1 MTDDARNRPGL
12 GSPGLESPVLE
23 SPVLE
28 PPYRTV
34 VKPYGH
40 ALVELAR
47 RRPEIVCL
55 SGDLTRQCEID
66 LFQAAFPDRFI
77 HAGMAEA
84 NMIGVAGAL
93 ARSGLIPFV
102 HTFGVFATRRPFDQ
116 IVNAVAYPHLPV
128 RIIGFMPGVSS
139 PGGPSH
145 QAIEDVALMR
155 ALPGM
160 TVIDVADATETAQV
174 VAGIADLPGPVYL
187 RLKRGEIPVIFPD
200 DHRLSLDN
208 AQVLVDGRHA
218 TGLARGTT
226 GGGATAGGGVTR
238 GGAETVGGAVTGGG
252 GVTRGGAETVGG
264 GVTRGGAETKG
275 GAETAG
281 GAVTVG
287 GAVTG
292 GGGVT
297 RGGAETVGGGVT
309 RGGAETKGGAETAG
323 GAVTVGGA
331 VTSGGGVTRGGAE
344 TVGRGGMGVWSA
356 STGDARGQL
365 RAPVAVPRSDVA
377 LLVSGMMVAPAL
389 AAARVLR
396 SAGIAT
402 LVLNIPVIKPLDTAT
417 VLDVAAATRTV
428 ITAENHSTIGGLGS
442 AVAETLAESALPRP
456 LHRIGL
462 TDTFAEGARTPTY
475 LFRKYGL
482 TTQHL
487 INAAWAALDQPG
499 TPPRSQPLPAE
510 EGEYAPV

>member
-1 MTDDARNRPGL
+1 MTDDARNRPV
-12 GSPGLESPVLE
+12 LESPVLE

-28 PPYRTV
+28 SPYRTV
-34 VKPYGH
+34 LKPYGH

-47 RRPEIVCL
+47 QRPEIVCL
-55 SGDLTRQCEID
+55 SGDLTRQCEVD

-160 TVIDVADATETAQV
+160 TVVDVADATETAQV
-174 VAGIADLPGPVYL
+174 VAAIADLPGPVYL

-200 DHRLSLDN
+200 DHRLSLDH
-208 AQVLVDGRHA
+208 AQVLVNGRDA

-238 GGAETVGGAVTGGG
+238 GGAETVGGAVT
-252 GVTRGGAETVGG
+252 
-264 GVTRGGAETKG
+264 
-275 GAETAG
+275 
-281 GAVTVG
+281 
-287 GAVTG
+287 
-292 GGGVT
+292 
-297 RGGAETVGGGVT
+297 
-309 RGGAETKGGAETAG
+309 
-323 GAVTVGGA
+323 
-331 VTSGGGVTRGGAE
+331 SGEGVTRGGAE
-344 TVGRGGMGVWSA
+344 TVGRGGMGVWPA

-365 RAPVAVPRSDVA
+365 QAPVAVPRSDVA
-377 LLVSGMMVAPAL
+377 VLVSGMMVAPAL

-396 SAGIAT
+396 SAGIAA
-402 LVLNIPVIKPLDTAT
+402 LVLNVPVIKPLDTAT
-417 VLDVAAATRTV
+417 VLAAAAAAQTV
-428 ITAENHSTIGGLGS
+428 ITAENHSIIGGLGS

-456 LHRIGL
+456 LHRLGL

-487 INAAWAALDQPG
+487 IDAAWSALDQPG

>member
-1 MTDDARNRPGL
+1 MTDDARNRPV
-12 GSPGLESPVLE
+12 PG

-34 VKPYGH
+34 LKPYGH

-47 RRPEIVCL
+47 QRPEIVCL

-84 NMIGVAGAL
+84 NMLGVAGAL

-116 IVNAVAYPHLPV
+116 IVNAVAYPRLPV

-160 TVIDVADATETAQV
+160 TVVDVADATETAQV
-174 VAGIADLPGPVYL
+174 AAAIADLPGPVYL
-187 RLKRGEIPVIFPD
+187 RLKRGEIPVIFPE
-200 DHRLSLDN
+200 DHRLSLEQ
-208 AQVLVDGRHA
+208 AQLLVDGRNG

-238 GGAETVGGAVTGGG
+238 GGAETVGGAVTSGG
-252 GVTRGGAETVGG
+252 GVTRGGAETAGR

-281 GAVTVG
+281 GAVT
-287 GAVTG
+287 
-292 GGGVT
+292 
-297 RGGAETVGGGVT
+297 
-309 RGGAETKGGAETAG
+309 K
-323 GAVTVGGA
+323 GGA
-331 VTSGGGVTRGGAE
+331 VTSGGGVTGGGAE
-344 TVGRGGMGVWSA
+344 TAGRGGMGVWPP
-356 STGDARGQL
+356 STWDVVGQV
-365 RAPVAVPRSDVA
+365 RAPAAVPGSDVA

-402 LVLNIPVIKPLDTAT
+402 VVLNIPVIKPLDTET
-417 VLDVAAATRTV
+417 VLSTAAATQTV
-428 ITAENHSTIGGLGS
+428 ITAENHSTTGGLGS
-442 AVAETLAESALPRP
+442 AVAETLAEAGLPRP
-456 LHRIGL
+456 LRRIGL
-462 TDTFAEGARTPTY
+462 NDTYAEGAQTAAY
-475 LFRKYGL
+475 LFTKYGL
-482 TTQHL
+482 STQHL
-487 INAAWAALDQPG
+487 VDAAWSALHRPG
-499 TPPRSQPLPAE
+499 TPPRSQTLPAE
-510 EGEYAPV
+510 EGGYAPV

>member
-1 MTDDARNRPGL
+1 MTDDARNRPV
-12 GSPGLESPVLE
+12 LESPVLE

-28 PPYRTV
+28 SPYRTV
-34 VKPYGH
+34 LKPYGH

-47 RRPEIVCL
+47 QRPEIVCL
-55 SGDLTRQCEID
+55 SGDLTRQCEVD

-160 TVIDVADATETAQV
+160 TVVDVADATETAQV
-174 VAGIADLPGPVYL
+174 VAAIADLPGPVYL

-200 DHRLSLDN
+200 DHRLSLDH
-208 AQVLVDGRHA
+208 AQVLVDGRDA

-238 GGAETVGGAVTGGG
+238 GGAETVC
-252 GVTRGGAETVGG
+252 
-264 GVTRGGAETKG
+264 
-275 GAETAG
+275 
-281 GAVTVG
+281 
-287 GAVTG
+287 
-292 GGGVT
+292 
-297 RGGAETVGGGVT
+297 
-309 RGGAETKGGAETAG
+309 
-323 GAVTVGGA
+323 GA
-331 VTSGGGVTRGGAE
+331 VTSGEGVTRGGAE
-344 TVGRGGMGVWSA
+344 TVGRGGMGVWPA

-365 RAPVAVPRSDVA
+365 QAPVAVPRSDVA
-377 LLVSGMMVAPAL
+377 VLVSGMMVAPAL

-396 SAGIAT
+396 SAGIAA
-402 LVLNIPVIKPLDTAT
+402 LVLNVPVIKPLDTAT
-417 VLDVAAATRTV
+417 VLAAAAAAQTV
-428 ITAENHSTIGGLGS
+428 ITAENHSIIGGLGS

-456 LHRIGL
+456 L
-462 TDTFAEGARTPTY
+462 
-475 LFRKYGL
+475 
-482 TTQHL
+482 
-487 INAAWAALDQPG
+487 
-499 TPPRSQPLPAE
+499 
-510 EGEYAPV
+510 

>member
-1 MTDDARNRPGL
+1 MSDDARTR
-12 GSPGLESPVLE
+12 PGLESTVLE
-23 SPVLE
+23 STVLE
-28 PPYRTV
+28 PPYPTV
-34 VKPYGH
+34 LKPYGH

-47 RRPEIVCL
+47 QRPEIVCL

-128 RIIGFMPGVSS
+128 RLIGFMPGVSS

-160 TVIDVADATETAQV
+160 TVVDVADATETAQV
-174 VAGIADLPGPVYL
+174 VGAIADLPGPVYL
-187 RLKRGEIPVIFPD
+187 RLKRGEIPVIFPE
-200 DHRLSLDN
+200 DHRLSLDR
-208 AQVLVDGRHA
+208 AQVLVDGRNG

-226 GGGATAGGGVTR
+226 GGGAIAGGGVTR
-238 GGAETVGGAVTGGG
+238 GGAETEGGAVSSGG
-252 GVTRGGAETVGG
+252 GVSRGGAETTGR
-264 GVTRGGAETKG
+264 GVTSGGAESEG

-281 GAVTVG
+281 GAVS
-287 GAVTG
+287 
-292 GGGVT
+292 
-297 RGGAETVGGGVT
+297 E
-309 RGGAETKGGAETAG
+309 
-323 GAVTVGGA
+323 GGA

-344 TVGRGGMGVWSA
+344 TAGRGGMGVWA
-356 STGDARGQL
+356 PSTWDVVGQV
-365 RAPVAVPRSDVA
+365 RAPAAVPGSDVA

-402 LVLNIPVIKPLDTAT
+402 VVLNIPVIKPLDSAT
-417 VLDVAAATRTV
+417 VLAAAAAAQTV
-428 ITAENHSTIGGLGS
+428 ITAENHSTTGGLGS
-442 AVAETLAESALPRP
+442 AVAEVLAEAALPRP
-456 LHRIGL
+456 LHRLGL
-462 TDTFAEGARTPTY
+462 QDTYAEGAKTAQY

-482 TTQHL
+482 TIQHL
-487 INAAWAALDQPG
+487 IDAAWSALHQPG
-499 TPPRSQPLPAE
+499 TPPRYQPLPAE